1 MGRGNTPTPL
11 LRDLLA
17 LWQLCP
23 LVVSQKRSDP
33 CSALPMPSGD
43 PGVFSKTDGRGPW
56 RGGGPAP
63 CGRSWWPYACGSRA
77 PWNAGASWADRYEAW
92 GTPPHQI
99 SSRLSRPNNSL
110 LKGCGLHGI
119 GQTGRRFVAGKGYK
133 NPSFAQNARFIIDD
147 ERRPCQPYFSPRRGN
162 FFLFLSRVPH
172 LVAAG
177 RGSYNLSTGLS
188 THLYKKYCDVHSHLL

>member
-1 MGRGNTPTPL
+1 MGDT
-11 LRDLLA
+11 
-17 LWQLCP
+17 
-23 LVVSQKRSDP
+23 SSSDFKP
-33 CSALPMPSGD
+33 ALPAQQQP
-43 PGVFSKTDGRGPW
+43 VLW
-56 RGGGPAP
+56 
-63 CGRSWWPYACGSRA
+63 
-77 PWNAGASWADRYEAW
+77 
-92 GTPPHQI
+92 
-99 SSRLSRPNNSL
+99 
-110 LKGCGLHGI
+110 GCGLHGI

-188 THLYKKYCDVHSHLL
+188 THLYKKILRCPQPSAIMVEKNSAFQAHSAAAFTTPFPSPGERRFEGYALLAPARPFPRSDPVLLFLFSIHPGYGRTDPASSKP